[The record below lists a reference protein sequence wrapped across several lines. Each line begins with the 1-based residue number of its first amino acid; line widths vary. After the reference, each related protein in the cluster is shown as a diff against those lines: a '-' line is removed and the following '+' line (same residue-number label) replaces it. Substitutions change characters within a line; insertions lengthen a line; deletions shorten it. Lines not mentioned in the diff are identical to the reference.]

1 MMRDVRDFPVEAFR
15 DALRVWFQANARDLP
30 WRRSRD
36 PYRVWVSEVMLQQTR
51 VETVRTY
58 YERFLRRFPD
68 VEALAAAELAEVLRY
83 WQGLGYYRRARH
95 LHAAARQII
104 RDRGG
109 RWPQT
114 VQEWLA
120 LPGVGPYMARAVAS
134 IAFGVPTGVVD
145 GNVRRVLARLGGLKQ
160 PVVRD
165 LQAWA
170 DVLVDPR
177 DPGMFNQA
185 MMELG
190 ATVCTPVRPRC
201 SDCPVRAFCRGFST
215 GQPEQF
221 PAPMR
226 RTGPPE
232 ERWWVVLWSHR
243 GRWLLG
249 HKRKGLLQDMW
260 LFPMWPDRTGDVR
273 ADVLACWPPPDLQA
287 AADILR
293 PLAPVV
299 HAFTHRRWRL
309 RPVWIPWPDGWPSPA
324 VDAIMASTE
333 MFQSWQW
340 FPQAYLRRIPIPR
353 AHRKVLAAL
362 ARPALQPMEKRTA
375 NGE

>member
-1 MMRDVRDFPVEAFR
+1 MNDFPVEAFR
-15 DALRVWFQANARDLP
+15 DVLRAWFREHARDLP

-51 VETVRTY
+51 VETVRAY
-58 YERFLRRFPD
+58 YERFVRRFPD
-68 VEALAAAELAEVLRY
+68 VEALAAAELTEVLRY

-95 LHAAARQII
+95 LHAAARRIV

-120 LPGVGPYMARAVAS
+120 LPGVGPYMARAVVS

-145 GNVRRVLARLGGLKQ
+145 GNVRRVLARLMAVERPGR
-160 PVVRD
+160 RD

-170 DVLVDPR
+170 DALVDPR
-177 DPGMFNQA
+177 DPGTFNQA

-201 SDCPVRAFCRGFST
+201 GDCPVRVFCQGLST
-215 GQPEQF
+215 GSPDRF
-221 PAPMR
+221 PTPASGPA
-226 RTGPPE
+226 PPE
-232 ERWWVVLWSHR
+232 ERWWVILWSHR
-243 GRWLLG
+243 DRWLLG
-249 HKRKGLLQDMW
+249 HKRDGLLQDMW
-260 LFPMWPDRTGDVR
+260 LFPMWPERTGDV
-273 ADVLACWPPPDLQA
+273 
-287 AADILR
+287 AADLLEPWSRQGLR
-293 PLAPVV
+293 VAATVLRVLGPVV
-299 HAFTHRRWRL
+299 HAFTHRRWRM
-309 RPVWIPWPDGWPSPA
+309 RPVWIPWPDGWAPPT
-324 VDAIMASTE
+324 VDELMASTE
-333 MFQSWQW
+333 MFRSWQW

-362 ARPALQPMEKRTA
+362 ARPALRPMGREV
-375 NGE
+375 